1 MSFKNT
7 ITAAAA
13 MIEYTKSSTQ
23 TVSDGDTITFQTK
36 RTTGSDGVSINGSGV
51 ISLDSGRSY
60 WIQASIAIDM
70 SSNGDYK
77 VTFQD
82 SSGNTL
88 SESDGVFPAYQSL
101 YPDDDGQPF
110 TNSSYMAS
118 LIVERPSLS
127 YKLVVVDVPEN
138 STVRTETHLLI
149 KEVS

>member
-1 MSFKNT
+1 MSFKNKT
-7 ITAAAA
+7 TVDAA
-13 MIEYTKSSTQ
+13 MIEYTKTSTQ

-51 ISLDSGRSY
+51 ISLDSNRSY
-60 WIQASIAIDM
+60 WIQASIAINM

-127 YKLVVVDVPEN
+127 YRLVVVDVPTN
-138 STVRTETHLLI
+138 STVRTETNLLI